1 MSEIMLENNEIQQ
14 TIERLNPQQ
23 EQAVTA
29 GNGQILVIAG
39 PGSGKTRVLTQRIVY
54 LMRTMGIRP
63 YNILAV
69 TFTNKAAKE
78 MVTRIEATLGETVQG
93 SMWIGTFHAVCARI
107 LRREA
112 GALPFDSNFV
122 IMDSDDQLSL
132 IKRIIKDLNIDEKS
146 FKPNALHNAISNC
159 KNELQFPNDVP
170 RSNYREETLFRVYE
184 RYQREL
190 LAANSLDFDDL
201 LIWTHKLLSDNP
213 QIRDNYRRR
222 FHHILVDE
230 FQDTNTVQ
238 YQLLKLLAGPN
249 GNLFAVGDEDQ
260 SIYRWRGADYRNI
273 LQFEK
278 DYPNCQKILLEQNY
292 RSVQNVLDAAGSVID
307 RNKNRTPKK
316 LFSDRGAGELIGLY
330 EAEDDRDEA
339 RFVADTIQ
347 QLIQNGN
354 AKGGDFAVL
363 YRTNAQSRM
372 FEEAFLHRG
381 MSYRLVGAQR
391 FYGRREVK
399 DMIAYLR
406 LVFNPQDQIS
416 LNRVINVP
424 TRGIGAKAQEN
435 LNLAA
440 YESQKSAGEVL
451 LDLGRLGPES
461 VYWPEMGRSALTLAD
476 FGAKLMG
483 WQEQMNNDPSIVNLM
498 DRIIRETGYQS
509 WLEADN
515 DGEDDRWD
523 NVEELRNMAYEYEER
538 GISEFL
544 QNLALVSDQDTVS
557 DNPDCPTLMTLH
569 AVKGLEF
576 NRVFIIGLDDGVLP
590 HSRSFDDP
598 EEMAEERRLFYVGI
612 TRAKNSLTLVR
623 AEQRMSYG
631 QIDGMIRSRFLND
644 IPQELIRPL
653 NDRASSRNSRS
664 SSQRASR
671 WENNPSWS
679 RGVFSA
685 SSSGTSTYTRSNDP
699 IRRTGSAISTK
710 PPVSRS
716 TANDK
721 AETEFHALDKVRH
734 NSWGEGTVLEAKI
747 EGGDEILTIQFKSVG
762 LKKVIAGMTKLVKL
776 NKPLS

>member
-1 MSEIMLENNEIQQ
+1 MENSEQ
-14 TIERLNPQQ
+14 LNPQQ

-78 MVTRIEATLGETVQG
+78 MVTRIEGTLGENVQG

-122 IMDSDDQLSL
+122 IMDTDDQLSL
-132 IKRIIKDLNIDEKS
+132 IKRIVKDLNIDEKS
-146 FKPNALHNAISNC
+146 FRPNALHNSISNC

-184 RYQREL
+184 RYQKEL
-190 LAANSLDFDDL
+190 LASNSLDFDDL
-201 LIWTHKLLSDNP
+201 LLWTHNLLSENP

-238 YQLLKLLAGPN
+238 YQLLKLLAGPD

-292 RSVQNVLDAAGSVID
+292 RSVQNVLDAAGGVID

-316 LFSDRGAGELIGLY
+316 LFSDRGSGELIGLY
-330 EAEDDRDEA
+330 EAENDLDEA
-339 RFVADTIQ
+339 RFVADTIR
-347 QLIQNGN
+347 QLIDNGN

-363 YRTNAQSRM
+363 YRTNAQSRL
-372 FEEAFLHRG
+372 FEEAFLYRR
-381 MSYRLVGAQR
+381 MPYRLVGAQR

-406 LVFNPQDQIS
+406 LVFNPHDQIS

-424 TRGIGAKAQEN
+424 TRGIGAKALAN

-451 LDLGRLGPES
+451 MDLGRLGPES
-461 VYWPEMGRSALTLAD
+461 VFWPEMGRSALAVAD
-476 FGAKLMG
+476 FGAKLIG
-483 WQEQMNNDPSIVNLM
+483 WRDQMNSDPGIVNLM
-498 DRIIRETGYQS
+498 DRIIRETGYQP
-509 WLEADN
+509 WLQADS
-515 DGEDDRWD
+515 DGEDDRWE
-523 NVEELRNMAYEYEER
+523 NIEELRKMAFEYEER

-557 DNPDCPTLMTLH
+557 ENPDCPTLMTLH

-612 TRAKNSLTLVR
+612 TRARNSLTLVR

-631 QIDGMIRSRFLND
+631 QTDSMIRSRFLND
-644 IPQELIRPL
+644 IPQELIRDL
-653 NDRASSRNSRS
+653 GDRPSSRISRKA
-664 SSQRASR
+664 SQRTSR

-685 SSSGTSTYTRSNDP
+685 ASSGTSTYTHSSEP
-699 IRRTGSAISTK
+699 IRRTGSAISPAK
-710 PPVSRS
+710 PAAAKPDESS
-716 TANDK
+716 TAL
-721 AETEFHALDKVRH
+721 EFHPLDKVRH
-734 NSWGEGTVLEAKI
+734 NSWGEGTVLESKL
-747 EGGDEILTIQFKSVG
+747 EGGDEIVTIQFKSVG
-762 LKKVIAGMTKLVKL
+762 LKKVVAGMTKLVKL
-776 NKPLS
+776 SKPVN

>member
-1 MSEIMLENNEIQQ
+1 MEN
-14 TIERLNPQQ
+14 IERLNPQQ

-39 PGSGKTRVLTQRIVY
+39 PGSGKTKVLTQRIVY

-78 MVTRIEATLGETVQG
+78 MVTRIEASLGESVQG
-93 SMWIGTFHAVCARI
+93 SMWIGTFHSVCARI

-122 IMDSDDQLSL
+122 IMDTDDQLSL
-132 IKRIIKDLNIDEKS
+132 IKRIVRDLNIDEKS
-146 FKPNALHNAISNC
+146 FKPNALHNAISSA
-159 KNELQFPNDVP
+159 KNELQFPEDIP
-170 RSNYREETLFRVYE
+170 RSNYREETLYRVYE

-190 LAANSLDFDDL
+190 LASNSLDFDDL
-201 LIWTHKLLSDNP
+201 MLWAHKLLSDNP
-213 QIRDNYRRR
+213 QIRDNYHRR

-238 YQLLKLLAGPN
+238 YQLLKLLAGSD

-278 DYPNCQKILLEQNY
+278 DYPNCEKILLEQNY
-292 RSVQNVLDAAGSVID
+292 RSVQNVLDAAGGVID

-316 LFSDRGAGELIGLY
+316 LFSDRGSGELIGLY

-339 RFVADTIQ
+339 RFVAETIRR
-347 QLIQNGN
+347 LIENGN

-363 YRTNAQSRM
+363 YRTNAQSRL
-372 FEEAFLHRG
+372 FEDAFLYRG
-381 MSYRLVGAQR
+381 MAYRLVGAQR

-399 DMIAYLR
+399 DIIAYLR
-406 LVFNPQDQIS
+406 LVFNPHDQIS

-424 TRGIGAKAQEN
+424 TRGIGAKAQES

-440 YESQKSAGEVL
+440 YENQKSSGEIL

-461 VYWPEMGRSALTLAD
+461 VYWPEMGRSALNLAD
-476 FGAKLMG
+476 FGAKLIG
-483 WQEQMNNDPSIVNLM
+483 WREQMNGNPSIVNLM

-523 NVEELRNMAYEYEER
+523 NVEELRKMAYDYEER

-544 QNLALVSDQDTVS
+544 QNLALVSDQDTIAE
-557 DNPDCPTLMTLH
+557 NPDCPTLMTLH

-576 NRVFIIGLDDGVLP
+576 NRVFIIGLDDGILP

-631 QIDGMIRSRFLND
+631 QTESMIRSRFIND

-653 NDRASSRNSRS
+653 NENTASRMSRAA
-664 SSQRASR
+664 SQRASR
-671 WENNPSWS
+671 WENSPSWS
-679 RGVFSA
+679 RGMFSA
-685 SSSGTSTYTRSNDP
+685 SSSGTSTYTKSSAP
-699 IRRTGSAISTK
+699 IRRTGASITTVPASVSGSAAK
-710 PPVSRS
+710 P
-716 TANDK
+716 AAK
-721 AETEFHALDKVRH
+721 ADAQTEFHALDKVRH
-734 NSWGEGTVLEAKI
+734 SSWGEGTVLESKI
-747 EGGDEILTIQFKSVG
+747 EGGDEVVTIQFKSVG

-776 NKPLS
+776 SKPIS

>member
-1 MSEIMLENNEIQQ
+1 MDNFEN
-14 TIERLNPQQ
+14 LNPQQ
-23 EQAVTA
+23 KQAVTA

-78 MVTRIEATLGETVQG
+78 MVTRIEDTLGESVQG

-122 IMDSDDQLSL
+122 IMDTDDQLSL
-132 IKRIIKDLNIDEKS
+132 IKRIVKDLNLDEKS
-146 FKPNALHNAISNC
+146 FRPNALHNAISNA
-159 KNELQFPNDVP
+159 KNELQFPGDMP
-170 RSNYREETLFRVYE
+170 RSNYREETVYRVYE
-184 RYQREL
+184 KYQKEL
-190 LAANSLDFDDL
+190 LESNSVDFDDL
-201 LIWTHKLLSDNP
+201 LLWTHKLLSDNP
-213 QIRDNYRRR
+213 QIRDNYSRR

-238 YQLLKLLAGPN
+238 YQLLKLLAGQD

-278 DYPNCQKILLEQNY
+278 DYPNCEKILLEQNY
-292 RSVQNVLDAAGSVID
+292 RSVQNVLDAAGGVID

-316 LFSDRGAGELIGLY
+316 LFSDRGSGELIGLY
-330 EAEDDRDEA
+330 EADDDRDEA

-347 QLIQNGN
+347 QLIRSGN

-363 YRTNAQSRM
+363 YRTNAQSRL
-372 FEEAFLHRG
+372 FEDAFLYRG
-381 MSYRLVGAQR
+381 MAYRLVGAQR

-399 DMIAYLR
+399 DIIAYLR

-416 LNRVINVP
+416 LTRVINVP
-424 TRGIGAKAQEN
+424 ARGIGAKAVAN

-440 YESQKSAGEVL
+440 FESQKSSGEVL

-461 VYWPEMGRSALTLAD
+461 VYWPEMGRSALALAD
-476 FGAKLMG
+476 FGAKLIG
-483 WQEQMNNDPSIVNLM
+483 WREQMNSDPSIVNLM
-498 DRIIRETGYQS
+498 DRIIRETGYQN
-509 WLEADN
+509 WLEADS

-523 NVEELRNMAYEYEER
+523 NIEELRKMAFDYEER
-538 GISEFL
+538 GLSEFL
-544 QNLALVSDQDTVS
+544 QNLALVSDQDTITE
-557 DNPDCPTLMTLH
+557 NADCPTLMTLH

-576 NRVFIIGLDDGVLP
+576 NRVFIIGLDDGILP

-612 TRAKNSLTLVR
+612 TRAKNSLTLCR
-623 AEQRMSYG
+623 AEQRYAYG
-631 QIDGMIRSRFLND
+631 EVDSMIRSRFIDD
-644 IPQELIRPL
+644 IPQELIRDL
-653 NDRASSRNSRS
+653 SGRS
-664 SSQRASR
+664 SARVSRPAARSASR

-685 SSSGTSTYTRSNDP
+685 ASSGTSTYTRSSEP
-699 IRRTGSAISTK
+699 IRKTGSAISRPAVSK
-710 PPVSRS
+710 PAPKTDV
-716 TANDK
+716 K
-721 AETEFHALDKVRH
+721 QEFHPLDKVRH
-734 NSWGEGTVLEAKI
+734 NSWGEGTVLESRLD
-747 EGGDEILTIQFKSVG
+747 GGDEVVTIQFKSVG
-762 LKKVIAGMTKLVKL
+762 LKKVVASMTKLVKL
-776 NKPLS
+776 SKPLGD

>member
-1 MSEIMLENNEIQQ
+1 MDNFEN
-14 TIERLNPQQ
+14 LNPQQ
-23 EQAVTA
+23 KQAVTA

-78 MVTRIEATLGETVQG
+78 MVTRIEDTLGESVQG

-122 IMDSDDQLSL
+122 IMDTDDQLSL
-132 IKRIIKDLNIDEKS
+132 IKRIVKDLNLDEKS
-146 FKPNALHNAISNC
+146 FRPNALHNAISNA
-159 KNELQFPNDVP
+159 KNELQFPGDMP
-170 RSNYREETLFRVYE
+170 RSNYREETVYRVYE
-184 RYQREL
+184 KYQKEL
-190 LAANSLDFDDL
+190 LESNSVDFDDL
-201 LIWTHKLLSDNP
+201 LLWTHKLLSDNP
-213 QIRDNYRRR
+213 QIRDNYSRR

-238 YQLLKLLAGPN
+238 YQLLKLLAGQD

-278 DYPNCQKILLEQNY
+278 DYPNCEKILLEQNY
-292 RSVQNVLDAAGSVID
+292 RSVQNVLDAAGGVID

-316 LFSDRGAGELIGLY
+316 LFSDRGSGELIGLY
-330 EAEDDRDEA
+330 EADDDRDEA

-347 QLIQNGN
+347 QLIRSGN

-363 YRTNAQSRM
+363 YRTNAQSRL
-372 FEEAFLHRG
+372 FEDAFLYRG
-381 MSYRLVGAQR
+381 MAYRLVGAQR
-391 FYGRREVK
+391 FDGRREVK
-399 DMIAYLR
+399 DIIAYLR

-416 LNRVINVP
+416 LTRVINVP
-424 TRGIGAKAQEN
+424 ARGIGAKAVAN

-440 YESQKSAGEVL
+440 FESQKSSGEVL

-461 VYWPEMGRSALTLAD
+461 VYWPEMGRSALALAD
-476 FGAKLMG
+476 FGAKLIG
-483 WQEQMNNDPSIVNLM
+483 WREQMNSDPSIVNLM
-498 DRIIRETGYQS
+498 DRIIRETGYQN
-509 WLEADN
+509 WLEADS

-523 NVEELRNMAYEYEER
+523 NIEELRKMAFDYEER
-538 GISEFL
+538 GLSEFL
-544 QNLALVSDQDTVS
+544 QNLALVSDQDTITE
-557 DNPDCPTLMTLH
+557 NADCPTLMTLH

-576 NRVFIIGLDDGVLP
+576 NRVFIIGLDDGILP

-612 TRAKNSLTLVR
+612 TRAKNSLTLCR
-623 AEQRMSYG
+623 AEQRYAYG
-631 QIDGMIRSRFLND
+631 EVDSMIRSRFIDD
-644 IPQELIRPL
+644 IPQELIRDL
-653 NDRASSRNSRS
+653 SGRS
-664 SSQRASR
+664 SARVSRPAARSASR

-685 SSSGTSTYTRSNDP
+685 ASSGTSTYTRSSEP
-699 IRRTGSAISTK
+699 IRKTGSAISRPAVSK
-710 PPVSRS
+710 PAPK
-716 TANDK
+716 TDAK
-721 AETEFHALDKVRH
+721 QEFHPLDKVRH
-734 NSWGEGTVLEAKI
+734 NSWGEGTVLESRLD
-747 EGGDEILTIQFKSVG
+747 GGDEVVTIQFKSVG
-762 LKKVIAGMTKLVKL
+762 LKKVVASMTKLVKL
-776 NKPLS
+776 SKPLGD

>member
-1 MSEIMLENNEIQQ
+1 MSEILFENNYKPE
-14 TIERLNPQQ
+14 TIEGLNPQQ

-78 MVTRIEATLGETVQG
+78 MVTRIEATLGENVQG

-112 GALPFDSNFV
+112 GAMPFDSNFV
-122 IMDSDDQLSL
+122 IMDTDDQLSL
-132 IKRIIKDLNIDEKS
+132 IKRIVKELNIDEKS
-146 FKPNALHNAISNC
+146 FKPNALHNAISGA
-159 KNELQFPNDVP
+159 KNELQFPEDFP
-170 RSNYREETLFRVYE
+170 RSNYREETLYRVYE

-190 LAANSLDFDDL
+190 LSSNSLDFDDL
-201 LIWTHKLLSDNP
+201 LLWTHKLLSDNP

-238 YQLLKLLAGPN
+238 YQLLKLLAGPD

-278 DYPNCQKILLEQNY
+278 DYPKCQKILLEQNY
-292 RSVQNVLDAAGSVID
+292 RSVQNVLDAAGGVID

-316 LFSDRGAGELIGLY
+316 LFSDRGSGELIGLY

-339 RFVADTIQ
+339 RFVADNIK
-347 QLIQNGN
+347 QLIENGN

-363 YRTNAQSRM
+363 YRTNAQSRL
-372 FEEAFLHRG
+372 FEDAFLYRG
-381 MSYRLVGAQR
+381 MAYRLVGAQR

-399 DMIAYLR
+399 DIIAYLR
-406 LVFNPQDQIS
+406 LVFNPHDQIS

-451 LDLGRLGPES
+451 LNLGQLGPES
-461 VYWPEMGRSALTLAD
+461 VYWPEMGRSALNLAD
-476 FGAKLMG
+476 FGAKLLG
-483 WQEQMNNDPSIVNLM
+483 WREQMNSDPSIVNLM
-498 DRIIRETGYQS
+498 DRIIRETGYQA
-509 WLEADN
+509 WLEADKEI
-515 DGEDDRWD
+515 GEDDRWD
-523 NVEELRNMAYEYEER
+523 NVEELRKMAYDYEER

-557 DNPDCPTLMTLH
+557 ENPDCPTLMTLH

-576 NRVFIIGLDDGVLP
+576 NRVYIIGLDDGILP

-631 QIDGMIRSRFLND
+631 QTESMIRSRFIND

-653 NDRASSRNSRS
+653 SDRTATRMSRA

-679 RGVFSA
+679 RGLYSA
-685 SSSGTSTYTRSNDP
+685 ASSGTSTYTSSREP
-699 IRRTGSAISTK
+699 IRRTGSTITTK
-710 PPVSRS
+710 PAAAKSEPKE
-716 TANDK
+716 A
-721 AETEFHALDKVRH
+721 AQTEFHALDKVRH
-734 NSWGEGTVLEAKI
+734 SSWG
-747 EGGDEILTIQFKSVG
+747 DDS
-762 LKKVIAGMTKLVKL
+762 
-776 NKPLS
+776 LSNSR

>member
-1 MSEIMLENNEIQQ
+1 MESNEN
-14 TIERLNPQQ
+14 LNPQQ
-23 EQAVTA
+23 QKAVTA

-54 LMRTMGIRP
+54 LMRTMGVRP

-78 MVTRIEATLGETVQG
+78 MLTRIEDSLGETVQG
-93 SMWIGTFHAVCARI
+93 SMWIGTFHSVCARI

-122 IMDSDDQLSL
+122 IMDTDDQQSL
-132 IKRIIKDLNIDEKS
+132 IKRIVRDLNIDEKA
-146 FKPNALHNAISNC
+146 FRPNALHNAISSA
-159 KNELQFPNDVP
+159 KNELQFPADMP
-170 RSNYREETLFRVYE
+170 RSNYREETVYRVYE
-184 RYQREL
+184 KYQKEL
-190 LAANSLDFDDL
+190 LESNSVDFDDL
-201 LIWTHKLLSDNP
+201 LLWTHKLLTDNP
-213 QIRDNYRRR
+213 QIRENYGRR

-238 YQLLKLLAGPN
+238 YQLLKLLASVN

-278 DYPNCQKILLEQNY
+278 DYPNCEKILLEQNY
-292 RSVQNVLDAAGSVID
+292 RSVQNVLDAAGGVID

-316 LFSDRGAGELIGLY
+316 LFSDRGSGELIGLY

-339 RFVADTIQ
+339 RFVADTIREM
-347 QLIQNGN
+347 IRNGN

-363 YRTNAQSRM
+363 YRTNAQSRL
-372 FEEAFLHRG
+372 FEDAFLYRG
-381 MSYRLVGAQR
+381 MAYRLVGAQR

-399 DMIAYLR
+399 DIIAYLR
-406 LVFNPQDQIS
+406 LTFNPHDQIS
-416 LNRVINVP
+416 LTRIINVP
-424 TRGIGAKAQEN
+424 TRGIGAKAVAN

-440 YESQKSAGEVL
+440 FETQRSAGEIL

-461 VYWPEMGRSALTLAD
+461 VYWPEMGRSALPIAD
-476 FGAKLMG
+476 FGAKLLG
-483 WQEQMNNDPSIVNLM
+483 WQEQMNSDPSIVNLM
-498 DRIIRETGYQS
+498 DRIIRETGYQA
-509 WLEADN
+509 WLEADSEK
-515 DGEDDRWD
+515 DDDRWE
-523 NVEELRNMAYEYEER
+523 NVEELRNMAFEYEER
-538 GISEFL
+538 GLSEFL
-544 QNLALVSDQDTVS
+544 QNLALVSDQDTVAE
-557 DNPDCPTLMTLH
+557 NPDCPTLMTLH

-576 NRVFIIGLDDGVLP
+576 SRVFIIGLDDGILP

-623 AEQRMSYG
+623 AEQRFSYG
-631 QIDGMIRSRFLND
+631 EVNSMIRSRFIDD
-644 IPQELIRPL
+644 IPQELIRDL
-653 NDRASSRNSRS
+653 SGRSAASLSRS
-664 SSQRASR
+664 SFRSASR

-685 SSSGTSTYTRSNDP
+685 ASSGTSTYTRSSEP
-699 IRRTGSAISTK
+699 IRRTGSTITTGSVTSKASGS
-710 PPVSRS
+710 VSGR
-716 TANDK
+716 TAQKEDVK
-721 AETEFHALDKVRH
+721 LEFHPLDKVRH
-734 NSWGEGTVLEAKI
+734 NSWGEGTVLESKI
-747 EGGDEILTIQFKSVG
+747 DGGDEVVTIQFKSVG

-776 NKPLS
+776 SKPID

>member
-1 MSEIMLENNEIQQ
+1 MENFEG
-14 TIERLNPQQ
+14 LNPQQ

-78 MVTRIEATLGETVQG
+78 MVTRIEATLGENVQG
-93 SMWIGTFHAVCARI
+93 SMWIGTFHSVCARI

-112 GALPFDSNFV
+112 GAMPFDSNFV
-122 IMDSDDQLSL
+122 IMDTDDQLSL
-132 IKRIIKDLNIDEKS
+132 IKRIVKDLNIDEKS
-146 FKPNALHNAISNC
+146 FKPNALHNAISSA
-159 KNELQFPNDVP
+159 KNELQFPEDFP
-170 RSNYREETLFRVYE
+170 RSNYREETLYRVYE

-190 LAANSLDFDDL
+190 LSSNSLDFDDL
-201 LIWTHKLLSDNP
+201 MLWTHKLLSDNP

-238 YQLLKLLAGPN
+238 YQLLKLLAGPD

-278 DYPNCQKILLEQNY
+278 DYPHCQKILLEQNY
-292 RSVQNVLDAAGSVID
+292 RSVQNVLDVAGGVID

-339 RFVADTIQ
+339 RFVAESIR
-347 QLIQNGN
+347 QLIENGN

-363 YRTNAQSRM
+363 YRTNAQSRL
-372 FEEAFLHRG
+372 FEDAFLYRG
-381 MSYRLVGAQR
+381 MTYRLVGAQR

-399 DMIAYLR
+399 DIIAYLR
-406 LVFNPQDQIS
+406 LVFNPHDQIS

-451 LDLGRLGPES
+451 LNLGQLGPES
-461 VYWPEMGRSALTLAD
+461 IYWPEMGRSALNLAD
-476 FGAKLMG
+476 FGAKLIG
-483 WQEQMNNDPSIVNLM
+483 WREQMNSDPSIVNLM
-498 DRIIRETGYQS
+498 DRIIRETGYQA
-509 WLEADN
+509 WIEADN
-515 DGEDDRWD
+515 DGEDDRWE
-523 NVEELRNMAYEYEER
+523 NVEELRKMAFEYEER

-557 DNPDCPTLMTLH
+557 ENPDCPTLMTLH

-576 NRVFIIGLDDGVLP
+576 NRVYIIGLDDGILP

-631 QIDGMIRSRFLND
+631 QTESMIRSRFIND

-653 NDRASSRNSRS
+653 NDRTSTRMSRA

-679 RGVFSA
+679 RGMYSA
-685 SSSGTSTYTRSNDP
+685 ASSGTSTYTSSREP
-699 IRRTGSAISTK
+699 IRRTGSTITTK
-710 PPVSRS
+710 PAAVSKS
-716 TANDK
+716 TTKVNV
-721 AETEFHALDKVRH
+721 ETEFHALDKVRH
-734 NSWGEGTVLEAKI
+734 SSWGEGTVLESKI
-747 EGGDEILTIQFKSVG
+747 EDDDEIVTIQFKSVG

-776 NKPLS
+776 SKPM

>member
-1 MSEIMLENNEIQQ
+1 MDNFEN
-14 TIERLNPQQ
+14 LNPQQ
-23 EQAVTA
+23 KQAVTA

-78 MVTRIEATLGETVQG
+78 MVTRIEDTLGESVQG

-122 IMDSDDQLSL
+122 IMDTDDQLSL
-132 IKRIIKDLNIDEKS
+132 IKRIVKDLNLDEKS
-146 FKPNALHNAISNC
+146 FRPNALHNAISNA
-159 KNELQFPNDVP
+159 KNELQFPGDMP
-170 RSNYREETLFRVYE
+170 RSNYREETVYRVYE
-184 RYQREL
+184 KYQKEL
-190 LAANSLDFDDL
+190 LESNSVDFDDL
-201 LIWTHKLLSDNP
+201 LLWTHKLLSDNP
-213 QIRDNYRRR
+213 QIRDNYSRR

-238 YQLLKLLAGPN
+238 YQLLKLLAGPD

-278 DYPNCQKILLEQNY
+278 DYPNCEKILLEQNY
-292 RSVQNVLDAAGSVID
+292 RSVQNVLDAAGGVID

-316 LFSDRGAGELIGLY
+316 LFSDRGSGELIGLY
-330 EAEDDRDEA
+330 EADDDRDEA

-347 QLIQNGN
+347 QLIRSGN

-363 YRTNAQSRM
+363 YRTNAQSRL
-372 FEEAFLHRG
+372 FEDAFLYRG
-381 MSYRLVGAQR
+381 MAYRLVGAQR

-399 DMIAYLR
+399 DIIAYLR
-406 LVFNPQDQIS
+406 LVFNPHDQIS
-416 LNRVINVP
+416 LTRVINVP
-424 TRGIGAKAQEN
+424 ARGIGAKAVAN

-440 YESQKSAGEVL
+440 FEGQKSSGEVL

-461 VYWPEMGRSALTLAD
+461 VYWPEMGRSALALAD
-476 FGAKLMG
+476 FGAKLIG
-483 WQEQMNNDPSIVNLM
+483 WREQMNSDPSIVNLM
-498 DRIIRETGYQS
+498 DRIIRETGYQN
-509 WLEADN
+509 WLEADS

-523 NVEELRNMAYEYEER
+523 NIEELRKMAFDYEER
-538 GISEFL
+538 GLSEFL
-544 QNLALVSDQDTVS
+544 QNLALVSDQDTITE
-557 DNPDCPTLMTLH
+557 NADCPTLMTLH

-576 NRVFIIGLDDGVLP
+576 NRVFIIGLDDGILP

-612 TRAKNSLTLVR
+612 TRAKNSLTLCR
-623 AEQRMSYG
+623 AEQRYAYG
-631 QIDGMIRSRFLND
+631 EVDSMIRSRFIDD
-644 IPQELIRPL
+644 IPQELIRDL
-653 NDRASSRNSRS
+653 SGRS
-664 SSQRASR
+664 SARVSRPAARSASR

-685 SSSGTSTYTRSNDP
+685 ASSGTSTYTRSSEP
-699 IRRTGSAISTK
+699 IRKTGSAISRPAVSK
-710 PPVSRS
+710 PVPK
-716 TANDK
+716 TDAK
-721 AETEFHALDKVRH
+721 QEFHPLDKVRH
-734 NSWGEGTVLEAKI
+734 NSWGEGTVLESRLD
-747 EGGDEILTIQFKSVG
+747 GGDEVVTIQFKSVG
-762 LKKVIAGMTKLVKL
+762 LKKVVASMTKLVKL
-776 NKPLS
+776 SKPLGD

>member
-1 MSEIMLENNEIQQ
+1 
-14 TIERLNPQQ
+14 
-23 EQAVTA
+23 
-29 GNGQILVIAG
+29 
-39 PGSGKTRVLTQRIVY
+39 
-54 LMRTMGIRP
+54 
-63 YNILAV
+63 
-69 TFTNKAAKE
+69 
-78 MVTRIEATLGETVQG
+78 
-93 SMWIGTFHAVCARI
+93 
-107 LRREA
+107 
-112 GALPFDSNFV
+112 
-122 IMDSDDQLSL
+122 
-132 IKRIIKDLNIDEKS
+132 
-146 FKPNALHNAISNC
+146 
-159 KNELQFPNDVP
+159 
-170 RSNYREETLFRVYE
+170 
-184 RYQREL
+184 
-190 LAANSLDFDDL
+190 
-201 LIWTHKLLSDNP
+201 
-213 QIRDNYRRR
+213 
-222 FHHILVDE
+222 
-230 FQDTNTVQ
+230 
-238 YQLLKLLAGPN
+238 
-249 GNLFAVGDEDQ
+249 
-260 SIYRWRGADYRNI
+260 
-273 LQFEK
+273 
-278 DYPNCQKILLEQNY
+278 
-292 RSVQNVLDAAGSVID
+292 
-307 RNKNRTPKK
+307 
-316 LFSDRGAGELIGLY
+316 
-330 EAEDDRDEA
+330 
-339 RFVADTIQ
+339 
-347 QLIQNGN
+347 
-354 AKGGDFAVL
+354 
-363 YRTNAQSRM
+363 M